1 MHNTEIH
8 PESSYFLCCMTKIT
22 EGYVETANDSLTEEK
37 HCNVIQRKASQHED
51 FGSFL
56 GDEKQPLRFT
66 PSD

>member
-1 MHNTEIH
+1 
-8 PESSYFLCCMTKIT
+8 MTKIT

-37 HCNVIQRKASQHED
+37 HCNVIQRRASQHED

-56 GDEKQPLRFT
+56 GDEKQPLRFA